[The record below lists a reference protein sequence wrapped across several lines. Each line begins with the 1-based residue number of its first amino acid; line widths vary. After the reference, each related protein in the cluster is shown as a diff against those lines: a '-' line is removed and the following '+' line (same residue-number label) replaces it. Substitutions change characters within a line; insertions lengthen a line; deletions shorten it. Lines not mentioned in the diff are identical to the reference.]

1 MHNAAQTR
9 NVAMREWR
17 GGGIMVGPEDYAP
30 DASAPAKSPRATE
43 KDSRRTKL
51 RPVLGWPIVISR
63 LCSIACACALLAFA
77 AAPAH
82 ALEPVRHDRWTLGL
96 GLGLGHGE
104 IVPPSG
110 DSFYAKDG
118 ASHTITVLRALS
130 PRTRAGVV
138 WQTWLTERSDAALR
152 VRRSMQTLTANV
164 TLVPGSLDNAWSG
177 FYLRGGAGIAQGRL
191 YVAESDEHGEDL
203 NPQKKDQTGLAL
215 EGGVGYEFRV
225 TRHIAT
231 GMNVMANYADYGDE
245 LYDHGWYVPVSF
257 TLNWMF

>member
-1 MHNAAQTR
+1 MSLR
-9 NVAMREWR
+9 VLVWPVV
-17 GGGIMVGPEDYAP
+17 I
-30 DASAPAKSPRATE
+30 PRPLF
-43 KDSRRTKL
+43 S
-51 RPVLGWPIVISR
+51 VL
-63 LCSIACACALLAFA
+63 LCAGALLAL
-77 AAPAH
+77 APSHAF

-104 IVPPSG
+104 ITAPAG
-110 DSFYAKDG
+110 ETFYAKDG

-138 WQTWLTERSDAALR
+138 WQTWLTERSDAFLR
-152 VRRSMQTLTANV
+152 VRRSMQTLTANF

-177 FYLRGGAGIAQGRL
+177 FYLRAGGGIAQGRL

-203 NPQKKDQTGLAL
+203 NPQKKDQTGVAF

-225 TRHIAT
+225 SSHVAT

-257 TLNWMF
+257 TLNWTF